1 MKRRPPHRTSWHAYN
16 YSAPRRRPPIAVKP
30 YTILLAAAFAGTVVG
45 IGSSTHFFGRE
56 AVAAGNY
63 DGVVTGCHA
72 IDGDTLRCGGERV
85 RLVGIDAPEMPGHC
99 RPGRDCAPGDP
110 YAATASLS
118 GMVRST
124 MPIQRYGEDKY
135 GRTIAALEGTDGDL
149 SCAQLRDG
157 SAIYKPRWDDSLH
170 VARTCPGVLGR

>member
-1 MKRRPPHRTSWHAYN
+1 MKRHN
-16 YSAPRRRPPIAVKP
+16 YHGWRGRRYHAPRRGSRGLKSYVVLIVAGIIGAV
-30 YTILLAAAFAGTVVG
+30 AG
-45 IGSSTHFFGRE
+45 IGSTLDQKGWR
-56 AVAAGNY
+56 AVAAPHY
-63 DGVVTGCHA
+63 DSVISGCDVV
-72 IDGDTLRCGGERV
+72 DGDTLRCGGERI

-110 YAATASLS
+110 YAATVSLS

-135 GRTIAALEGTDGDL
+135 GRTIAALEGTYGDL

-157 SAIYKPRWDDSLH
+157 SAIYKPQWDDSLH
-170 VARTCPGVLGR
+170 VARICPGVLGV

>member
-1 MKRRPPHRTSWHAYN
+1 MKRHN
-16 YSAPRRRPPIAVKP
+16 YHGWRRRRYHAPRRRSRGLKP
-30 YTILLAAAFAGTVVG
+30 YAILIAAGIIGAVAGIDQKG
-45 IGSSTHFFGRE
+45 WR
-56 AVAAGNY
+56 AVAAPHY
-63 DGVVTGCHA
+63 DSVISGCDVV
-72 IDGDTLRCGGERV
+72 DGDTLRCGGERI

-99 RPGRDCAPGDP
+99 RPGRDCVPGDP

-170 VARTCPGVLGR
+170 VARTCPGVFGG